1 MSSDSRLPRLIFLAL
16 VVAAALQCAYYY
28 PLLAGRLASH
38 FDGAG
43 SPNGW
48 QTKGVFFGF
57 YVGGIVVTSVLIFG
71 IPKLIAVVPDSVIN
85 LPNKAYWLAPGRRA
99 ETVGFFEAQFA
110 WFGVATFFVML
121 SAVELAI
128 RANLA
133 PDAGFSSSAMW
144 CVLGGY
150 FAFVLLWLVRLIG
163 RFARTP

>member
-1 MSSDSRLPRLIFLAL
+1 MSSDSRLPRLIFFAL
-16 VVAAALQCAYYY
+16 IAAAAYQSAHYY

-38 FDGAG
+38 FDGSG

-48 QTKGVFFGF
+48 QTKSMFFGF
-57 YVGGIVVTSVLIFG
+57 YLGGIAIAAAPVFG
-71 IPKLIAVVPDSVIN
+71 IPKIIAAAPESMIN

-99 ETVGFFEAQFA
+99 ETVAFLEAQFA
-110 WFGVATFFVML
+110 WFGAATFVVML

-133 PDAGFSSSAMW
+133 PEAGFSSSMMW
-144 CVLGGY
+144 WVLAGY
-150 FAFVLLWLVRLIG
+150 FVFVLVWLVRIIG